1 MLMGAAWIVFR
12 GGVRRRWRAWVAL
25 ALLIGL
31 FAAVVTA
38 LAAGARRTD
47 SAYPPLLTW
56 SRAPDLMFYTANR
69 ESATFANPSVASIER
84 LPVAAT
90 TAAISSYT
98 VLSPGDAEIFAPQ
111 TNAIPGIFF
120 RRKILSGRLP
130 DPGRV
135 NEADVSFTLAQQHHL
150 RVGDWLRLTLLPLRG
165 RPPVMRFRIV
175 GIDAAPSEFPPQT
188 GSGINLV
195 WATPAFY
202 RHEQGEPVSGG
213 IAVAMR
219 LRHGAA
225 GLPLALREAQRLA
238 AGKLVLDYPLA
249 IQAVNTERSIH
260 LLAVALWLLAGLI
273 GLVGLLI
280 TGQLMARLS
289 FVESDDYATLRALGM
304 SQRQLLAAALGR
316 AALIGVG
323 AGAVGAALAVALSLA
338 FPVGLA
344 AIAEPHPGL
353 DADALVLTAGFLGAI
368 VVTAACAAWPA
379 WHAAAEHSTEPAP
392 PARPSRGWQAVA
404 AAAPSFSPVSAMIG
418 VRLALRRGT
427 GRSAV
432 PVFSTVTGAVVGV
445 AAVCGA
451 LVFSASLGHLFS
463 RPSLY
468 GVTWDASVQSL
479 DSDTQTGIRPVIPAV
494 ASDPLVRAWTTG
506 YAGAPILIDGISADS
521 MAMSPGHR
529 GSLQPVVTQG
539 RLPKRAGEI
548 ALGARTL
555 AAVGGRLGE
564 TVSVSLGG
572 GQRSEARIVG
582 IAVFPTFSDTLSL
595 GKGSAVTAGEL
606 RRLLPHG
613 ASLPA
618 QDTMLIRF
626 RPGVAPATGVAALA
640 ARLDRRGPFDVQPA
654 STPTDLVNFGRVQ
667 AMPLLVGV
675 ALGALA
681 VLTITHLLIT
691 SVRRRRR
698 DFAVLRTIGF
708 TRGQIRGAVAWQAET
723 LMTAALA
730 AGIPAGIVCGR
741 VAWLVFAY
749 QLGIVAHPDV
759 PLLLTV
765 ALAAGALALAVVV
778 AVLPGEAAARANPS
792 TALWRE

>member
-1 MLMGAAWIVFR
+1 MFLSAAWAVFR
-12 GGVRRRWRAWVAL
+12 AGVRRRWRAWVAL
-25 ALLIGL
+25 AVLVGL
-31 FAAVVTA
+31 FAAVVMA

-47 SAYPPLLTW
+47 SAYPRLLTW
-56 SRAPDLMFYTANR
+56 SRAPDLMFYTDSQ
-69 ESATFANPSVASIER
+69 ESATFANPSVASIEQ
-84 LPVAAT
+84 LPAAAT
-90 TAAISSYT
+90 AAAVSSYT
-98 VLSPGDAEIFAPQ
+98 VLSPGDAEIYAPQ
-111 TNAIPGIFF
+111 TNAIPDVFF

-150 RVGDWLRLTLLPLRG
+150 RVGDWFRLTLLPLRG
-165 RPPVMRFRIV
+165 RPPVVRFRIV

-202 RHEQGEPVSGG
+202 RHEQGQPLTDG

-219 LRHGAA
+219 LRRGAA
-225 GLPLALREAQRLA
+225 DLPVVVGEAQRLA
-238 AGKLVLDYPLA
+238 AGKLVLEYPLA

-260 LLAVALWLLAGLI
+260 LLAVALWLLAALI
-273 GLVGLLI
+273 SLVGLLI

-316 AALIGVG
+316 AALIGAG
-323 AGAVGAALAVALSLA
+323 AGAVGAALAVALSPL

-353 DADALVLTAGFLGAI
+353 DADPLVLAAGFLGAI
-368 VVTAACAAWPA
+368 VVTAACAVWPA
-379 WHAAAEHSTEPAP
+379 WHAAADHSTGPAP
-392 PARPSRGWQAVA
+392 APRPSRGWQAVA
-404 AAAPSFSPVSAMIG
+404 AATASFSTVPAMMG

-427 GRSAV
+427 GRSAL

-445 AAVCGA
+445 AAVSGA

-463 RPSLY
+463 QPSLY

-479 DSDTQTGIRPVIPAV
+479 GNDTQTGIQPAVSAV
-494 ASDPLVRAWTTG
+494 ASDPLVGAWATG
-506 YAGAPILIDGISADS
+506 FAGAPIQIDGTSADA

-539 RLPKRAGEI
+539 RLPQRAGEI
-548 ALGARTL
+548 ALGVRTL
-555 AAVGGRLGE
+555 AAVGGRLGG

-595 GKGSAVTAGEL
+595 GKGSAITAGEL
-606 RRLLPHG
+606 DRLLPRG

-618 QDTMLIRF
+618 PDTMLVRF
-626 RPGVAPATGVAALA
+626 RPGMDPAVGVAALA
-640 ARLDRRGPFDVQPA
+640 ARLDRRGPFDAQLA
-654 STPTDLVNFGRVQ
+654 STPTDLANFGRVQ

-698 DFAVLRTIGF
+698 DFAVLRAIGF

-723 LMTAALA
+723 LMAAALVS
-730 AGIPAGIVCGR
+730 GIPAGIVCGR
-741 VAWLVFAY
+741 VAWLVFAH

-765 ALAAGALALAVVV
+765 ALAAGALVLAVVV
-778 AVLPGEAAARANPS
+778 AALPGEAAARANPS
-792 TALWRE
+792 TALRSE

>member
-1 MLMGAAWIVFR
+1 VFR
-12 GGVRRRWRAWVAL
+12 AGVRRRWRAWVAL

-31 FAAVVTA
+31 FAGVVTA

-47 SAYPPLLTW
+47 SAYPRLLTW
-56 SRAPDLMFYTANR
+56 SSAPDVMFYTDSQA
-69 ESATFANPSVASIER
+69 SATFANPSVASIER
-84 LPVAAT
+84 LPVAKT
-90 TAAISSYT
+90 TGAVSSYT
-98 VLSPGDAEIFAPQ
+98 VLSPGDAEIYAPQ
-111 TNAIPGIFF
+111 TNAIPDALF
-120 RRKILSGRLP
+120 RRKVLSGRLP
-130 DPGRV
+130 NPSRAD
-135 NEADVSFTLAQQHHL
+135 EADVSFTLAQLHHL
-150 RVGDWLRLTLLPLRG
+150 RIGDWFRLTLLPLRG
-165 RPPVMRFRIV
+165 RPPVVRFRIV

-202 RHEQGEPVSGG
+202 RHEQGQPLTDG

-219 LRHGAA
+219 LRRGAA
-225 GLPLALREAQRLA
+225 DLPVALQEAQRLA

-249 IQAVNTERSIH
+249 VQAVNTERSIH
-260 LLAVALWLLAGLI
+260 LLAMALWLLAALI
-273 GLVGLLI
+273 SLVGLLI

-289 FVESDDYATLRALGM
+289 FLESDDYATLRALGM

-316 AALIGVG
+316 AALIGAG
-323 AGAVGAALAVALSLA
+323 AGAVGAALAVALSPL

-353 DADALVLTAGFLGAI
+353 DADPLVLAAGFLGAI
-368 VVTAACAAWPA
+368 VVTAGCAVWPA
-379 WHAAAEHSTEPAP
+379 WHAAAEHGASQAP
-392 PARPSRGWQAVA
+392 PPRPSRGWQAVA
-404 AAAPSFSPVSAMIG
+404 AAIPSLRPVPAMMG

-445 AAVCGA
+445 TAVCGA

-479 DSDTQTGIRPVIPAV
+479 GNDTQTGIRPAVPAV
-494 ASDPLVRAWTTG
+494 ASDPLVRTWTTG
-506 YAGAPILIDGISADS
+506 YAGAPIRIGGISADA
-521 MAMSPGHR
+521 MAMSPGHQ

-539 RLPKRAGEI
+539 RLPQRAGEI

-564 TVSVSLGG
+564 TVPVSLGG
-572 GQRSEARIVG
+572 GRSEARIVG
-582 IAVFPTFSDTLSL
+582 IVVFPTFSDTLSL
-595 GKGSAVTAGEL
+595 GKGSAITTGEL
-606 RRLLPHG
+606 RRLLPQG

-618 QDTMLIRF
+618 PDTMLVRF
-626 RPGVAPATGVAALA
+626 RPGVAPAAGVAALA
-640 ARLDRRGPFDVQPA
+640 TRLDWFGPFDAQLA

-667 AMPLLVGV
+667 AMPLLVGI

-681 VLTITHLLIT
+681 VLTITHLLVT

-698 DFAVLRTIGF
+698 DFAVLRAIGF
-708 TRGQIRGAVAWQAET
+708 TRGQIRGAVAWQAAT
-723 LMTAALA
+723 LMAVALA
-730 AGIPAGIVCGR
+730 SGIPAGIVCGR
-741 VAWLVFAY
+741 VAWLLFAH

-765 ALAAGALALAVVV
+765 ALAAGALVLAVVV
-778 AVLPGEAAARANPS
+778 AALPGEAAARANPS
-792 TALWRE
+792 IALRSE